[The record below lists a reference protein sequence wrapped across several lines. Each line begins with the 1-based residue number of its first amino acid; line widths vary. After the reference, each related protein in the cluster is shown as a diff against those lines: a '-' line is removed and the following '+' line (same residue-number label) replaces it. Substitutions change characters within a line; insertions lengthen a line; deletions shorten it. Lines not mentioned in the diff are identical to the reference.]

1 MTLTI
6 LILISVLKLTLSPW
20 VTNALMDN
28 ITSASQV
35 SSLHWPLCPPV
46 TGVRSCT
53 ASVTRIC
60 ATTPRSAAL
69 SPGDP
74 SVEVSCRQRLT
85 SVDIRSWASD
95 QSDNSSII
103 QVVSSV
109 IKLYY
114 ITKPS
119 GNNRLQTLLLSVFFL
134 APTRS
139 SRKANLRPSVRSS
152 VRFKLV

>member
-1 MTLTI
+1 MFFSKQVSGGDRSLEFIPTLDPLSQIIHLKQVFKKLIFCSMTLTI

-35 SSLHWPLCPPV
+35 SSLLWPLCPPV
-46 TGVRSCT
+46 MGVRSCT

-60 ATTPRSAAL
+60 ATTPRSVAL

-95 QSDNSSII
+95 QSDNSSIV

-109 IKLYY
+109 IKLY
-114 ITKPS
+114 
-119 GNNRLQTLLLSVFFL
+119 
-134 APTRS
+134 
-139 SRKANLRPSVRSS
+139 
-152 VRFKLV
+152 

>member
-1 MTLTI
+1 MFFSKQVSGGDRSLEFIPTLDPLSQIIHLKQVFKKLIFCSMTLTI

-95 QSDNSSII
+95 QSDNSSIV

-109 IKLYY
+109 IKLY
-114 ITKPS
+114 
-119 GNNRLQTLLLSVFFL
+119 
-134 APTRS
+134 
-139 SRKANLRPSVRSS
+139 
-152 VRFKLV
+152 